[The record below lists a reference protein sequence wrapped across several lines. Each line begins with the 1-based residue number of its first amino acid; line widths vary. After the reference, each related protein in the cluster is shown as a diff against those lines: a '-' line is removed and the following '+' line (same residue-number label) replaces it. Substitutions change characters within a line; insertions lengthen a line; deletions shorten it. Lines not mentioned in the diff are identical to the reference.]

1 MVGIE
6 GLTVSYRGSEQP
18 ALRDLS
24 LRIERGSFVLATGPT
39 GCGKTT
45 LVRTLAGLLRREHLA
60 EMAGTVS
67 VGGFPAAE
75 IQGRPG
81 APRVGVLFQNP
92 DDQLIG
98 HTCGEEVAF
107 GLENIGSSPQAVA
120 DGVST
125 ALEMVGLA
133 GMEDVPVANL
143 SGGRKQHLATA
154 ALLALN
160 PDLLLLDE
168 PTSNIDGPGVARL
181 LGLLRALRAQ
191 RRTVLV
197 CSHDVAELAPLCDR
211 VIVLNEGELL
221 AEAETSRLHDQ
232 PALFDAVGIGRPWV
246 GSSTGRGRP
255 VVSSSYSPPSPPPP
269 PVVAARGLAYRYG
282 RDGFALGPLSF
293 EVRPGERLALFG
305 PNGGGKTTLLSLLA
319 GILKP
324 AAGELGIDGRRVGRR
339 FPAGLAAAVAYVAQ
353 NPDLMLHRS
362 TVAGEVA
369 ARPRYLRLGPR
380 LVESEARA
388 ALDHY
393 RLDALSRRHPFA
405 LSQGQRQRLAL
416 AAAVAG
422 GAKLLLVDEPTT
434 GQDRL
439 QAGELLDR
447 LSQLARDAA
456 AAVFFSTHNLEAA
469 AGAADR
475 ALVLADGRLRFDG
488 PMAELLGDRELLR
501 LAGLRVPRRAAA
513 GRSRARRAGV
523 GEVV

>member
-1 MVGIE
+1 MVEIE
-6 GLTVSYRGSEQP
+6 GLTVSYRGSERP
-18 ALRDLS
+18 ALVDLS

-60 EMAGTVS
+60 GMAGTVS
-67 VGGFPAAE
+67 VGGFPATE
-75 IQGRPG
+75 IQCRPG

-98 HTCGEEVAF
+98 HTCREEVAF
-107 GLENIGSSPQAVA
+107 GLENIGSPPQAVA
-120 DGVST
+120 DGVSS
-125 ALEMVGLA
+125 ALELVGLV

-143 SGGRKQHLATA
+143 SGGRKQRLATA
-154 ALLALN
+154 ALLALD

-181 LGLLRALRAQ
+181 LGLLRALWAQ
-191 RRTVLV
+191 GRRVLV
-197 CSHDVAELAPLCDR
+197 CSHDVAELAPLCYR
-211 VIVLNEGELL
+211 VVLLKVGKLL
-221 AEAETSRLHDQ
+221 AEAEASRINDH
-232 PALFDAVGIGRPWV
+232 PALFDAVGSGQPGV
-246 GSSTGRGRP
+246 GLPAGRGRP
-255 VVSSSYSPPSPPPP
+255 VVSSPPSPPSQ

-339 FPAGLAAAVAYVAQ
+339 FPAGLAAVVAYVAQ

-362 TVAGEVA
+362 TVAGEVG
-369 ARPRYLRLGPR
+369 ARPRYLRLGAR
-380 LVESEARA
+380 RVESEAREALDQYRLA
-388 ALDHY
+388 AL
-393 RLDALSRRHPFA
+393 ARRHPFA
-405 LSQGQRQRLAL
+405 LSQGPRQRLAL

-447 LSQLARDAA
+447 LNQLARGAG
-456 AAVFFSTHNLEAA
+456 AAVLFSTHNLEVA

-501 LAGLRVPRRAAA
+501 LAGLRIPRRDPAD
-513 GRSRARRAGV
+513 RRRARRAGV
-523 GEVV
+523 GETV